1 MSTTIT
7 VRPGSGRTAAD
18 EARKALRTA
27 RVVERLRRKD
37 HTLWKPEPKEISDRL
52 GWLDSPRTMEGR
64 RGEIR
69 DVVEGIRAD
78 GYDFALLL
86 GMGGSSLA
94 PEVFR
99 RVFGKA
105 EGCLD
110 LAVLDSTDPGAVLDF
125 AEGLDLTRTLFIVST
140 KSGGTVETF
149 FLLQILLHRCR
160 GKARDRGSGQAL
172 HRHHRP
178 RERHCRSRPGPRF
191 PPCFSQRSRSRGT
204 LFGPDPL
211 RSRPGGPHRRGPGAP
226 SCEKR
231 SRRR

>member
-149 FLLQILLHRCR
+149 SFFKYFYTVAAERLGTGEAGRHFIAITDPGSAIADL
-160 GKARDRGSGQAL
+160 ARPTVSAMLFSTIPKSGDAI
-172 HRHHRP
+172 RP
-178 RERHCRSRPGPRF
+178 
-191 PPCFSQRSRSRGT
+191 
-204 LFGPDPL
+204 
-211 RSRPGGPHRRGPGAP
+211 
-226 SCEKR
+226 
-231 SRRR
+231 